1 MRIIF
6 LARSLQY
13 GGTERQ
19 LIELAKGLCEKSH
32 SVKVVEFY
40 SGGALESDLQSAKVT
55 FHSLEKGGRWDVLPF
70 LWRLVRYLKQ
80 ERPEILYAFLGI
92 PCIISAFLKII
103 FLKMKI
109 VWGVR
114 ASIVDLSK
122 YDLLSRYAY
131 KLECLLSHF
140 ANLIIANSNAGK
152 LYAIDHGFPQDIEVI
167 PNGVDVERFTPNN
180 STRQQLRE
188 AWNIEKDA
196 FLIGFVGR
204 LDPMKDLHT
213 FLAAASLVASQS
225 GKSTFVCVGKGLT
238 ADVPEQRATQEKY
251 GLGNRIIWA
260 GVRDDMPAIYNSLD
274 LLVSSSYGEGFSNVI
289 AEAMACG
296 VPCVVTDVGDSALIV
311 GETGILVPPQ
321 SPEALADGV
330 VAMLNK
336 PGFLDGTLKSAC
348 RMRIVENFTTERLI
362 ENTTVL
368 FNKLLCSE

>member
-1 MRIIF
+1 
-6 LARSLQY
+6 
-13 GGTERQ
+13 
-19 LIELAKGLCEKSH
+19 
-32 SVKVVEFY
+32 
-40 SGGALESDLQSAKVT
+40 
-55 FHSLEKGGRWDVLPF
+55 
-70 LWRLVRYLKQ
+70 
-80 ERPEILYAFLGI
+80 
-92 PCIISAFLKII
+92 
-103 FLKMKI
+103 
-109 VWGVR
+109 
-114 ASIVDLSK
+114 
-122 YDLLSRYAY
+122 
-131 KLECLLSHF
+131 
-140 ANLIIANSNAGK
+140 
-152 LYAIDHGFPQDIEVI
+152 
-167 PNGVDVERFTPNN
+167 VDVERFTPNN